1 MTKPLRLSV
10 LLLTV
15 VSASNLTQCATPL
28 LLAGAAAGV
37 GYYMGAERRIGDVIN
52 QDATAERYVIEQ
64 LQKRYIDT
72 DQLKVMTY
80 NHRLLLVGRVP
91 SREQAMLIE
100 SIARKAPHITRVYN
114 RLEVGPPLTTQQKTN
129 DAWLMT
135 KVKAA
140 LIARKGLTSASIRFT
155 VFNGVVYLM
164 GLVTKEEAWRAID
177 ASRKVAGVRKVVD
190 AMERYIPEEK
200 SGAALPTPSALTGE
214 RTRSASPSP
223 SLPRTRT
230 PTRPTHDPGYETNM
244 REVLE
249 IK

>member
-10 LLLTV
+10 LLLTL

-37 GYYMGAERRIGDVIN
+37 GYYMGAERRIGDVIS
-52 QDATAERYVIEQ
+52 QDAAAERYVIEQ
-64 LQKRYIDT
+64 LQKRHIDT
-72 DQLKVMTY
+72 DRLKIMAY

-114 RLEVGPPLTTQQKTN
+114 RLEIGPPLTTQQKAN

-190 AMERYIPEEK
+190 AMERYVPEEK
-200 SGAALPTPSALTGE
+200 VAPDSPAIQPAPVATPPVRSAATPSAP
-214 RTRSASPSP
+214 RRPAASS
-223 SLPRTRT
+223 
-230 PTRPTHDPGYETNM
+230 YETNM
-244 REVLE
+244 QEVLE